1 MKSDRILGFL
11 DPDIALSL
19 ATIPALAIFIGGNAI
34 AQSLQE
40 LGTMSEE
47 LFRGDRLP
55 EIDLSDRD

>member
-11 DPDIALSL
+11 DPDVALSL
-19 ATIPALAIFIGGNAI
+19 ATIPVLVVLIGGSAI
-34 AQSLQE
+34 AQTLTE

-55 EIDLSDRD
+55 PL